1 MALRNLTFLMVCLLI
16 TSVNFAKTPATSKI
30 TIPSLLLCEKNKNII
45 AHVVHRQVDWSYE
58 LDGPLK
64 DVQPQPDG
72 SFLVTGGTKQVSLVK
87 RAWKN
92 FQVVWDWG
100 KLDTGV
106 VESAAAADWDEEGHP
121 GLILAAD
128 SKTPRIFLAEA
139 KSDRVKIRWEYKLP
153 SPPRTV
159 HLCPDS
165 GNFLV
170 MMKDSTVKEIDYQN
184 DKEIW
189 SLGKSDGFK
198 DIRDTVR
205 DPWARTYV
213 ADAVKGS
220 ITCLDPHKKL
230 LWETHLPFA
239 PSAFQDMALSLF
251 RKSNKR
257 LILASVHFSGNGSKA
272 GNVVYLLNT
281 ETGKVLDWSDRLEKG
296 FYPAFFKATLNQA
309 FYYQKQ

>member
-1 MALRNLTFLMVCLLI
+1 MVMCLWTAS
-16 TSVNFAKTPATSKI
+16 TSWAETDHLSQIHF
-30 TIPSLLLCEKNKNII
+30 PSLLLCEKSKNSI
-45 AHVVHRQVDWSYE
+45 AHVVHNKVDWSYE

-72 SFLVTGGTKQVSLVK
+72 SMLVVGGTKQVSLV
-87 RAWKN
+87 RRVWKS

-100 KLDTGV
+100 KVDTGV
-106 VESAAAADWDEEGHP
+106 IESAAAADWDLHGYP
-121 GLILAAD
+121 TLIVAAD
-128 SKTPRIFLAEA
+128 SKTPRLFLAEA
-139 KSDRVKIRWEYKLP
+139 RSNGVKIRWEYKLP
-153 SPPRTV
+153 IAPRIV

-170 MMKDSTVKEIDYQN
+170 VLKDSTAKEIYFQE

-189 SLGKSDGFK
+189 SLGKADGFK
-198 DIRDTVR
+198 DIRDVAR

-213 ADAVKGS
+213 ADAAKGS
-220 ITCLDPHKKL
+220 ITCLDPHKKPV
-230 LWETHLPFA
+230 WETHLPFA

-251 RKSNKR
+251 RKNNKR
-257 LILASVHFSGNGSKA
+257 LLLVSVHFTGAG

-281 ETGKVLDWSDRLEKG
+281 ETGKVLEWNNRLAKG
-296 FYPAFFKATLNQA
+296 FYPDFFKATLNQA

>member
-1 MALRNLTFLMVCLLI
+1 LRYLTLTFFCLFL
-16 TSVNFAKTPATSKI
+16 TAPNWAENSKSSI
-30 TIPSLLLCEKNKNII
+30 PIPSLLLCEKNKNAV
-45 AHVVHRQVDWSYE
+45 AHVVHSQIDWSYE

-72 SFLVTGGTKQVSLVK
+72 SFLVAGGTKQVSLV
-87 RAWKN
+87 RRVWKS
-92 FQVVWDWG
+92 FQVVWDWR
-100 KLDTGV
+100 KLDAGT
-106 VESAAAADWDEEGHP
+106 VESAVTANWDPDDGHP
-121 GLILAAD
+121 ALILAAD
-128 SKTPRIFLAEA
+128 SKNNRLFLADA
-139 KSDRVKIRWEYKLP
+139 RSYQVKIRWEYKLP
-153 SPPRTV
+153 SAPRTV

-170 MMKDSTVKEIDYQN
+170 ILKNSEVEEIDYQN

-189 SLGKSDGFK
+189 SLGRADGFK

-220 ITCLDPHKKL
+220 ITCLDPHKKSV
-230 LWETHLPFA
+230 WETHLPFA
-239 PSAFQDMALSLF
+239 PGTFQEMALSLF
-251 RKSNKR
+251 RKNNKR
-257 LILASVHFSGNGSKA
+257 LLLASVHFAGKDSKT

-281 ETGKVLDWSDRLEKG
+281 ETGKVLNWSDRLEKG
-296 FYPAFFKATLNQA
+296 FYPDFFKATLNQA

>member
-1 MALRNLTFLMVCLLI
+1 M
-16 TSVNFAKTPATSKI
+16 
-30 TIPSLLLCEKNKNII
+30 
-45 AHVVHRQVDWSYE
+45 DWSYE
-58 LDGPLK
+58 LDGPLR

-72 SFLVTGGTKQVSLVK
+72 SFLVVGGTQQVSLV
-87 RAWKN
+87 RRVWKS
-92 FQVVWDWG
+92 FQVVWDWK
-100 KLDTGV
+100 KLETGL
-106 VESAAAADWDEEGHP
+106 VESAAAADWDAEGHP
-121 GLILAAD
+121 ALVLAAD

-170 MMKDSTVKEIDYQN
+170 ILKNSEVKEIDYQN
-184 DKEIW
+184 DKEVW
-189 SLGKSDGFK
+189 ALGKNDGFK
-198 DIRDTVR
+198 NIRDVVR

-220 ITCLDPHKKL
+220 ITCLDPRKKL
-230 LWETHLPFA
+230 VWETHLPFA
-239 PSAFQDMALSLF
+239 PGAFQDIALSLF
-251 RKSNKR
+251 RKDNKR
-257 LILASVHFSGNGSKA
+257 LILASVHFVGADTKA

-281 ETGKVLDWSDRLEKG
+281 ETGKVLNWNDRLEKG
-296 FYPAFFKATLNQA
+296 FYPNFFKATLNQA

>member
-1 MALRNLTFLMVCLLI
+1 LRYLALTLCCLFLAAP
-16 TSVNFAKTPATSKI
+16 SGAETSKI
-30 TIPSLLLCEKNKNII
+30 PIPSLLLCEKNKNTV
-45 AHVVHRQVDWSYE
+45 AHVVHNKVDWSYE

-72 SFLVTGGTKQVSLVK
+72 TMLITGGTKQVSLV
-87 RAWKN
+87 RRYWKS
-92 FQVVWDWG
+92 FLVIWDWD

-106 VESAAAADWDEEGHP
+106 VESAVAADWDTNGHP
-121 GLILAAD
+121 ALILAAD
-128 SKTPRIFLAEA
+128 SKNPRLFLAEA
-139 KSDRVKIRWEYKLP
+139 RTHEVKIRWEYKLP
-153 SPPRTV
+153 SAPRTV

-170 MMKDSTVKEIDYQN
+170 ILKNSEVEEIDYQN
-184 DKEIW
+184 DKEVW
-189 SLGKSDGFK
+189 SLGKNDGFK

-220 ITCLDPHKKL
+220 ITCLDPHKKSQ
-230 LWETHLPFA
+230 WETHLPFA
-239 PSAFQDMALSLF
+239 PGAFQEMALSLF
-251 RKSNKR
+251 RKNNKR
-257 LILASVHFSGNGSKA
+257 LLLASVHFAGGSRKT

-281 ETGKVLDWSDRLEKG
+281 ETGKVLDWSDRLEKS
-296 FYPAFFKATLNQA
+296 FYPDFFKATLNEA